1 MPQFLYVFRGGAPGS
16 PEEMQQHMQRWIA
29 WMNGLVD
36 SGRVKQ
42 RGAPLDRKTG
52 RVVRGPMITDGP
64 YAEKDV
70 VAGYLVIEAAD
81 YDEAARLSQGCPI
94 FNFGGAIEIR
104 ELLMSGAPGRMPEPG

>member
-29 WMNGLVD
+29 WMKELVD
-36 SGRVKQ
+36 SGRVTN

-52 RVVRGPMITDGP
+52 RVVRGPMVTDGP

-70 VAGYLVIEAAD
+70 VAGFLIIEAAD
-81 YDEAARLSQGCPI
+81 YDEAAHLARGCPI
-94 FNFGGAIEIR
+94 FAFGGAIEVR
-104 ELLMSGAPGRMPEPG
+104 EVMAPGGAREPS